1 MRAILLLL
9 LIGAVSA
16 AEAPAVGA
24 PAPDFT
30 LPSTHWGNIR
40 LSEFRG
46 QVVVLTFWSSAC
58 KTCASQLAQ
67 LDAQQRTYGP
77 AGLVTLAI
85 SVDAD
90 SGAALDYARQR
101 SCCVQMLI
109 DAKRDVGRSYA
120 VSRLPTTLL
129 IDRSGRIRQWYRDY
143 HRIDNL
149 YISQLRA
156 LLDDVSL
163 IAVPLY

>member
-1 MRAILLLL
+1 MRVFLLLL
-9 LIGAVSA
+9 LCGAASA
-16 AEAPAVGA
+16 AEAPAIGA

-46 QVVVLTFWSSAC
+46 QVVALTFWSSTC
-58 KTCASQLAQ
+58 KTCAAQLAQ
-67 LDAQQRTYGP
+67 LDEQQRTYGP

-85 SVDAD
+85 SVDVD
-90 SGAALDYARQR
+90 SRAALAYARQR

-109 DAKRDVGRSYA
+109 DAKRDVGRIYA

-129 IDRSGRIRQWYRDY
+129 IDRGGRIRQWYRDY

-149 YISQLRA
+149 YMSELRA
-156 LLDDVSL
+156 LLDDVSPN
-163 IAVPLY
+163 AVPIY